1 MPMTQMRLNLNLPP
15 QLMLHTTL
23 QQLTLTQHLERDNVL
38 CPTFT
43 GEVDLSE
50 FAPAEWL
57 ADFKVVECPSCAGF
71 GGVVF
76 VAFGE
81 EGGF

>member
-1 MPMTQMRLNLNLPP
+1 MTQMRLNLNLPP

-43 GEVDLSE
+43 GEVDLAE